1 MSVKRARKNHNSG
14 LAEGMLRQLSK
25 TISVYDDSIL
35 TVAETLRSMEEDRR
49 RLIDEEKLKRNEFFE
64 QFGYNPNFQ
73 DERE

>member
-1 MSVKRARKNHNSG
+1 
-14 LAEGMLRQLSK
+14 MLRQLSK